1 MNVSGGKGYEQKDNK
16 GNIYNADT
24 INIGKDSLESEKIP
38 PIDWRK
44 VCDAMLEHQQE
55 SQRLRRKVTEMG
67 CEVNVHV
74 PLGLV
79 ERKQQSRRGRD
90 ETCHLNEVYEVEKEA
105 IAQIYQHDEFLQQ
118 VIEQTP
124 TGKNKHVAI
133 IGEPGAGKTTLL
145 GAIASFI
152 KSQTENF
159 PIFISLASLEKRT
172 LEEYLLKTWLP
183 EAMRLSHPEV
193 VVTSQIEPQIQ
204 QEFIKRFQQG
214 GVWLLLDAVD
224 EMGFDSPVRAL
235 DTIQK
240 QLTSWLTQARVVLT
254 CRLNVWDASVNN
266 PLSGFDTYRTQD
278 FQPEQ
283 IDEFI
288 HKWFADAKNPQRG
301 EQLQTKLKET
311 GRERICELV
320 KNPLRLA
327 LLCQIFYLD
336 KQAEL
341 PKTKAGL
348 YDRFRRYFYE
358 WKHNDVKNLKELHW
372 YLGKLAQEG
381 IDSPAI
387 FRLRESL
394 AKEMDE
400 KLFKLACDLGWLNL
414 VDRDSQ
420 TDEAVYA
427 FFYPTFQ
434 EYFAA
439 CAIQDWDFFLPREH
453 KNKPVCD
460 SVSVAPA
467 QERRSHSGV
476 KNLRYKPY
484 RIFEPQ
490 WKEVILLWLGRE
502 DVESQQ
508 KEQFIQRLRK
518 FKDGCANNKVYAYR
532 AYFLA
537 AAGIAEFKDYPQA
550 DAIVAQII
558 EWSFDFYFAKKEEA
572 KTAIQQTD
580 RTKAIKALVEL
591 IEKSQ
596 DEYIRWRAAD
606 SLGEIDKGNPTA
618 IKALV
623 ELIEKSQHE
632 ESCREAAES
641 LGQIGKDNPTAIKAL
656 VKFIENSQ
664 DEYAR
669 RQAAESLGKID
680 KDNPT
685 AIKALV
691 ELIEKSQDEYARRQ
705 AVESLGKI
713 GKDNSTSIK
722 ALVELIENSQDE
734 FTRRQATY
742 SLGEIG
748 NNNPTAIKAL
758 IELIQNSQSESI
770 RRQAAYSL
778 EEIGKDNPTAT
789 NALVDLIQNFQ
800 SESIRRQAVSS
811 LEETGE
817 NNATA
822 IKALVESIQNSQSE
836 FTRWQAAY
844 NLGQIGKDNPTA
856 IKALVEL
863 IQNSQ
868 SESTRRQAAESL
880 GQIGKNNPTTIK
892 ALVELIQNSQ
902 SESTRRQAAES
913 LRKIDKDNPTAIKAL
928 VELIQNS
935 QSEYTRKQATEILWG
950 CAENMP
956 YPKFYQLWHEG
967 RGGVFKQLLNFIN
980 ACSSG

>member
-1 MNVSGGKGYEQKDNK
+1 MNVSGGKEFVQTGNQGYM
-16 GNIYNADT
+16 YNADNMEVHHHHA
-24 INIGKDSLESEKIP
+24 IDSVKPEKID

-44 VCDAMLEHQQE
+44 VCDAMLEHEQE
-55 SQRLRRKVTEMG
+55 SQRERRKVTEM
-67 CEVNVHV
+67 EYELNVHV

-79 ERKQQSRRGRD
+79 ERKQQSRRGVD
-90 ETCHLNEVYEVEKEA
+90 ENCQLNEVYGVEKEA

-172 LEEYLLKTWLP
+172 LEEYLLNRWLP
-183 EAMRLSHPEV
+183 EAMRLSHPEI

-204 QEFIKRFQQG
+204 QQLIKRFQQG
-214 GVWLLLDAVD
+214 GVWLLLDGVD

-254 CRLNVWDASVNN
+254 CRMNVWDASVNN

-278 FQPEQ
+278 FEPEQ

-288 HKWFADAKNPQRG
+288 QNWFADAKNPQRG
-301 EQLQTKLKET
+301 EQLQAKLKET
-311 GRERICELV
+311 GRERIRELV

-358 WKHNDVKNLKELHW
+358 WKHKEVKNPEELHF
-372 YLGKLAQEG
+372 YLGKLAVAG
-381 IDSPAI
+381 INSPAR

-427 FFYPTFQ
+427 FFHPTFQ

-453 KNKPVCD
+453 KNKPVKD
-460 SVSVAPA
+460 KYNPD
-467 QERRSHSGV
+467 
-476 KNLRYKPY
+476 KYKPY
-484 RIFEPQ
+484 RIFELQ

-502 DVESQQ
+502 DEKLSQQ
-508 KEQFIQRLRK
+508 KEQFIEALIK
-518 FKDGCANNKVYAYR
+518 FNDGCNNFFWYR

-537 AAGIAEFKDYPQA
+537 AAGIAEFKDYPQT
-550 DAIVAQII
+550 DAILEEIVKWTI
-558 EWSFDFYFAKKEEA
+558 SHDFAKKEA
-572 KTAIQQTD
+572 IAAIQQTD

-591 IEKSQ
+591 IQ
-596 DEYIRWRAAD
+596 
-606 SLGEIDKGNPTA
+606 
-618 IKALV
+618 
-623 ELIEKSQHE
+623 
-632 ESCREAAES
+632 
-641 LGQIGKDNPTAIKAL
+641 
-656 VKFIENSQ
+656 NSQ
-664 DEYAR
+664 DEETR
-669 RQAAESLGKID
+669 WGAA
-680 KDNPT
+680 
-685 AIKALV
+685 
-691 ELIEKSQDEYARRQ
+691 
-705 AVESLGKI
+705 
-713 GKDNSTSIK
+713 
-722 ALVELIENSQDE
+722 
-734 FTRRQATY
+734 Y

-748 NNNPTAIKAL
+748 
-758 IELIQNSQSESI
+758 
-770 RRQAAYSL
+770 
-778 EEIGKDNPTAT
+778 KDNP
-789 NALVDLIQNFQ
+789 I
-800 SESIRRQAVSS
+800 
-811 LEETGE
+811 
-817 NNATA
+817 
-822 IKALVESIQNSQSE
+822 
-836 FTRWQAAY
+836 
-844 NLGQIGKDNPTA
+844 A

-868 SESTRRQAAESL
+868 DEETRRGAAYSL
-880 GQIGKNNPTTIK
+880 WP
-892 ALVELIQNSQ
+892 
-902 SESTRRQAAES
+902 
-913 LRKIDKDNPTAIKAL
+913 
-928 VELIQNS
+928 
-935 QSEYTRKQATEILWG
+935 

-967 RGGVFKQLLNFIN
+967 
-980 ACSSG
+980 

>member
-1 MNVSGGKGYEQKDNK
+1 
-16 GNIYNADT
+16 
-24 INIGKDSLESEKIP
+24 
-38 PIDWRK
+38 
-44 VCDAMLEHQQE
+44 MLKQQQE

-79 ERKQQSRRGRD
+79 ERKQQSRREMD
-90 ETCHLNEVYEVEKEA
+90 KNCQLNEVYEVEKEA

-145 GAIASFI
+145 GAIARFI

-214 GVWLLLDAVD
+214 GVWLLLDGVD

-288 HKWFADAKNPQRG
+288 QNWFADAKNPQRG
-301 EQLQTKLKET
+301 EQLQAKLKET
-311 GRERICELV
+311 GRERIRELV

-358 WKHNDVKNLKELHW
+358 WKHNDVKNREELHV
-372 YLGKLAQEG
+372 YLGKLAVAG
-381 IDSPAI
+381 IDSRAR

-394 AKEMDE
+394 AKEIDE
-400 KLFKLACDLGWLNL
+400 KLFKLAGDLGWLNL

-427 FFYPTFQ
+427 FFHPTFQ

-439 CAIQDWDFFLPREH
+439 CGIPDWDFFLAREH
-453 KNKPVCD
+453 KNKPVKD
-460 SVSVAPA
+460 KENSD
-467 QERRSHSGV
+467 
-476 KNLRYKPY
+476 KYKPY

-502 DVESQQ
+502 DVEREQ
-508 KEQFIQRLRK
+508 KELFLEALRK
-518 FKDGCANNKVYAYR
+518 FEDGCNNFYRYR

-537 AAGIAEFKDYPQA
+537 GAGIAECKDYLHA
-550 DAIVAQII
+550 DAIVAQIVK
-558 EWSFDFYFAKKEEA
+558 WSVNFYFAKKEEA

-591 IEKSQ
+591 I
-596 DEYIRWRAAD
+596 
-606 SLGEIDKGNPTA
+606 
-618 IKALV
+618 
-623 ELIEKSQHE
+623 
-632 ESCREAAES
+632 
-641 LGQIGKDNPTAIKAL
+641 
-656 VKFIENSQ
+656 
-664 DEYAR
+664 
-669 RQAAESLGKID
+669 
-680 KDNPT
+680 
-685 AIKALV
+685 
-691 ELIEKSQDEYARRQ
+691 
-705 AVESLGKI
+705 
-713 GKDNSTSIK
+713 
-722 ALVELIENSQDE
+722 
-734 FTRRQATY
+734 
-742 SLGEIG
+742 
-748 NNNPTAIKAL
+748 
-758 IELIQNSQSESI
+758 
-770 RRQAAYSL
+770 
-778 EEIGKDNPTAT
+778 
-789 NALVDLIQNFQ
+789 
-800 SESIRRQAVSS
+800 
-811 LEETGE
+811 
-817 NNATA
+817 
-822 IKALVESIQNSQSE
+822 QNSQSE
-836 FTRWQAAY
+836 FTRM
-844 NLGQIGKDNPTA
+844 L
-856 IKALVEL
+856 
-863 IQNSQ
+863 
-868 SESTRRQAAESL
+868 AAESL
-880 GQIGKNNPTTIK
+880 G
-892 ALVELIQNSQ
+892 E
-902 SESTRRQAAES
+902 
-913 LRKIDKDNPTAIKAL
+913 IDKDNPTAIKAL

-935 QSEYTRKQATEILWG
+935 QDEFTRRQAAYCLRKIGQDNPTAIKALVELIQNSQDEEIRRQA
-950 CAENMP
+950 AERLGEIDKDNP
-956 YPKFYQLWHEG
+956 TAIKFLVELIQNSQSKSTRRRAAFSLEKIG
-967 RGGVFKQLLNFIN
+967 KNNPTAIN
-980 ACSSG
+980 ALVELIQNSQSESTRWRAASSLRKIGKDNPTAINALVELIQNFQDEETHRRAASSLGEIGKDNPTAINALVELIQNSQSESTRRRAASSLGKIGKDNLTAINALVELIQNSQSESTRREVASSLDKIGKNNSTAIKVLVELIQNSQSKFTRRQAAFSLLKIDKNNPTAIKVLVELIQNSQSKFTRRQAAFSLL